1 MIIPTFVLTI
11 YFVFFSPKKNLQ
23 FFFTR
28 LQEAQQMNAEMAST
42 IDPIG
47 LKPTS
52 TSSMVVIYDVQN
64 GDKRPA
70 NLVRSFGELYS
81 VARLETLD
89 DLDTIDELVDADELK
104 NKLLFSV
111 VVVSL
116 KVYITLEYR
125 VYLVWTEKN
134 SWNHFWNVFLKNAI
148 WMVHTQ
154 EIFANKG

>member
-1 MIIPTFVLTI
+1 
-11 YFVFFSPKKNLQ
+11 
-23 FFFTR
+23 
-28 LQEAQQMNAEMAST
+28 MNAEMAST

-125 VYLVWTEKN
+125 VYLVWTEKIREITFQMFFKKCN
-134 SWNHFWNVFLKNAI
+134 LTGQYVHKKFLPQRLKS
-148 WMVHTQ
+148 T
-154 EIFANKG
+154 FF

>member
-1 MIIPTFVLTI
+1 
-11 YFVFFSPKKNLQ
+11 
-23 FFFTR
+23 
-28 LQEAQQMNAEMAST
+28 MNAEMAST
-42 IDPIG
+42 IDPG

-52 TSSMVVIYDVQN
+52 SSMVVIYDVQN

-111 VVVSL
+111 VVVSFNL
-116 KVYITLEYR
+116 KVCI
-125 VYLVWTEKN
+125 EK
-134 SWNHFWNVFLKNAI
+134 S
-148 WMVHTQ
+148 
-154 EIFANKG
+154 

>member
-1 MIIPTFVLTI
+1 
-11 YFVFFSPKKNLQ
+11 
-23 FFFTR
+23 
-28 LQEAQQMNAEMAST
+28 MAST
-42 IDPIG
+42 IDPG

-52 TSSMVVIYDVQN
+52 SSMVVIYDVQN

-116 KVYITLEYR
+116 KVYMTLEYR
-125 VYLVWTEKN
+125 VYLIWTEKN
-134 SWNHFWNVFLKNAI
+134 S
-148 WMVHTQ
+148 
-154 EIFANKG
+154 

>member
-1 MIIPTFVLTI
+1 
-11 YFVFFSPKKNLQ
+11 
-23 FFFTR
+23 
-28 LQEAQQMNAEMAST
+28 MNAEMAST

-116 KVYITLEYR
+116 KVYITLEYISHSTIIHCR
-125 VYLVWTEKN
+125 LSMKLSGKKFALVYTIDLCL
-134 SWNHFWNVFLKNAI
+134 HP
-148 WMVHTQ
+148 
-154 EIFANKG
+154 

>member
-1 MIIPTFVLTI
+1 
-11 YFVFFSPKKNLQ
+11 
-23 FFFTR
+23 
-28 LQEAQQMNAEMAST
+28 MNAEMAST

-52 TSSMVVIYDVQN
+52 SSMVVIYDVQN

-111 VVVSL
+111 VVVSFNLRESAL
-116 KVYITLEYR
+116 K
-125 VYLVWTEKN
+125 KN
-134 SWNHFWNVFLKNAI
+134 YS
-148 WMVHTQ
+148 T
-154 EIFANKG
+154 

>member
-1 MIIPTFVLTI
+1 
-11 YFVFFSPKKNLQ
+11 
-23 FFFTR
+23 
-28 LQEAQQMNAEMAST
+28 MNAEMAST

-134 SWNHFWNVFLKNAI
+134 SWNHFWNVFFKKCNLNGPY
-148 WMVHTQ
+148 TRNFCQ
-154 EIFANKG
+154 QRLRSTFF

>member
-1 MIIPTFVLTI
+1 
-11 YFVFFSPKKNLQ
+11 
-23 FFFTR
+23 
-28 LQEAQQMNAEMAST
+28 MNAEMAST

-116 KVYITLEYR
+116 CKDTSKQINQLEWFQIWR
-125 VYLVWTEKN
+125 NGFKSISNIKLVKKRA
-134 SWNHFWNVFLKNAI
+134 HRLC
-148 WMVHTQ
+148 
-154 EIFANKG
+154 

>member
-1 MIIPTFVLTI
+1 
-11 YFVFFSPKKNLQ
+11 
-23 FFFTR
+23 
-28 LQEAQQMNAEMAST
+28 MNAEMAST

-111 VVVSL
+111 VVVSFNL
-116 KVYITLEYR
+116 KVCIEKKIICKSISRFFLYIFH
-125 VYLVWTEKN
+125 KN
-134 SWNHFWNVFLKNAI
+134 YFQKMENIKKNP
-148 WMVHTQ
+148 
-154 EIFANKG
+154 

>member
-1 MIIPTFVLTI
+1 MNFKLGHR
-11 YFVFFSPKKNLQ
+11 YFITQVNWLIEHNLQ
-23 FFFTR
+23 HTSTILCLISKKRTLKLR
-28 LQEAQQMNAEMAST
+28 LQEEQQRNAEMAST
-42 IDPIG
+42 LDPS

-52 TSSMVVIYDVQN
+52 SSMVVIYDVHN

-111 VVVSL
+111 VVVS
-116 KVYITLEYR
+116 V
-125 VYLVWTEKN
+125 V
-134 SWNHFWNVFLKNAI
+134 
-148 WMVHTQ
+148 
-154 EIFANKG
+154 